1 MKMLTIKK
9 VMCSMIAI
17 CMMCSCAHAKIV
29 ENNVSVTPLKKTVA
43 VADFEIKS
51 GGVAGDFDLSRGMAE
66 MLTDAL
72 IQSGQFIVLERQTI
86 DAVLAEQNFAASDRT
101 SAVGGAQKGDIK
113 RAQIL
118 IQGVVTEYDVGA
130 ESGGQQV
137 NIAGFGFGGKK
148 AKAHMACFIRVIDST
163 TSEVIDSQRVEG
175 KASQG
180 GTDFTYAG
188 GDINYAQNN
197 QTRTPINK
205 AMQITIDNAVE
216 YIAKRMRGIPWQGKV
231 ISVKDSGEA
240 YINAGQ
246 TANMQKGM
254 TFMVFRPG
262 EELIDP
268 DTGMN
273 LGSDDQFIG
282 RLRVDDVKPKFSK
295 GTTLDAS
302 AQAGDIVKVTA

>member
-1 MKMLTIKK
+1 MKK
-9 VMCSMIAI
+9 VVAIMCVLSMLASP
-17 CMMCSCAHAKIV
+17 CVYAAGGGAAES
-29 ENNVSVTPLKKTVA
+29 VSPLKKTVA
-43 VADFEIKS
+43 VADFEIKT
-51 GGVAGDFDLSRGMAE
+51 GGVAGEYDLSKGLAE

-101 SAVGGAQKGDIK
+101 SAVGGAKKGDIK
-113 RAQIL
+113 RAQVI

-137 NIAGFGFGGKK
+137 SIAGFSFGGNK
-148 AKAHMACFIRVIDST
+148 AQAHMACIIRLIDST

-180 GTDFTYAG
+180 GRDFSYAG
-188 GDINYAQNN
+188 SDINFSQND

-216 YIAKRMRGIPWQGKV
+216 YVAKKMLGIPWQGK
-231 ISVKDSGEA
+231 IITVKDSGEVF
-240 YINAGQ
+240 INAGQ
-246 TANMQKGM
+246 NTNMQKGM
-254 TFMVFRPG
+254 TFMMFRPG

-273 LGSDDQFIG
+273 LGTDDEFVG
-282 RLRVDDVKPKFSK
+282 RLRIDDVQPKFSK
-295 GTTLDAS
+295 GTALDAP
-302 AQAGDIVKVTA
+302 AQAGDIVKFAG

>member
-1 MKMLTIKK
+1 MKK
-9 VMCSMIAI
+9 VIAI
-17 CMMCSCAHAKIV
+17 ICAL
-29 ENNVSVTPLKKTVA
+29 SVVMSPCAYSGGANGATTTMVPKKTVA
-43 VADFEIKS
+43 VADFEIKT
-51 GGVAGDFDLSRGMAE
+51 GGVAGEYDLSKGLAE

-101 SAVGGAQKGDIK
+101 SKVGGAQKGDIK
-113 RAQIL
+113 RAQI
-118 IQGVVTEYDVGA
+118 IVQGVVTEYDIGA
-130 ESGGQQV
+130 ESGGQKINV
-137 NIAGFGFGGKK
+137 GGFSFGGNK
-148 AKAHMACFIRVIDST
+148 AKAHMGCIIRLIDST

-180 GTDFTYAG
+180 GTDFGYAG
-188 GDINYAQNN
+188 GDFDFSQND

-216 YIAKRMRGIPWQGKV
+216 YIAKKMQGIPWQGKV
-231 ISVKDSGEA
+231 IKVKDDGEVF
-240 YINAGQ
+240 INAGQ
-246 TANMQKGM
+246 NSNIQKGT

-273 LGSDDQFIG
+273 LGTDDAFVG
-282 RLRVDDVKPKFSK
+282 RLRIEESLPKFSK
-295 GTTLDAS
+295 GRTLDAP
-302 AQAGDIVKVTA
+302 AQTGDIVKFAA